1 VDKKIFL
8 LVYGRF
14 PTEKAY
20 GIHAVNQAK
29 SFSDLGYEVTLCYPA
44 TNNVMTIDKT
54 PEDYY
59 EKKFNFHVNNVE
71 FQDITSSKY
80 FKYLPDILKK
90 ILWLIRSYQ
99 WSKLLKKDIVNGIV
113 WATNPISLYPH
124 RKSNNIIFEQHGQ
137 AKYIQRLFIYL
148 LRKHNSIFV
157 GTTKYSYIN
166 LKKINKKSIL
176 LPNAV
181 DTDLFKPKNTS
192 VSSNLV
198 VGYAG
203 MLETYDVDK
212 GVFKSVKAILS
223 LLEEIN
229 FNIAIIGGPENKL
242 HEIRK
247 LVAKSQYKNNFTF
260 KDRMSQSKLADE
272 ISNFDIGLVPYPKN
286 THMNKFASPLKIFE
300 YLASGVVC
308 LASDL
313 ESHTDIKF
321 EGMNYFKNGDFNDF
335 KKELKSL
342 LSNPGS
348 LKEQKFLLAEQVY
361 KLSINKRS
369 EQLIDFLRP

>member
-29 SFSDLGYEVTLCYPA
+29 SFSDLGYEVILCYPA
-44 TNNVMTIDKT
+44 TNNIMTINKS

-59 EKKFNFHVNNVE
+59 EKKFNFHVNKVE
-71 FQDITSSKY
+71 FRDITSSKY
-80 FKYLPDILKK
+80 FKYLPDTLKK

-99 WSKLLKKDIVNGIV
+99 WSKLLKKDIVNGVV

-124 RKSNNIIFEQHGQ
+124 RKSNNLIFEQHGQ
-137 AKYIQRLFIYL
+137 AKYIQRFFIYL
-148 LRKHNSIFV
+148 LKKHNSIFV

-166 LKKINKKSIL
+166 LKKINRNSIL

-181 DTDLFKPKNTS
+181 DTELFKPKNTS
-192 VSSNLV
+192 VTSNLV

-212 GVFKSVKAILS
+212 GVFKSVEAILS

-229 FNIAIIGGPENKL
+229 FNIVIIGGPENKL

-247 LVAKSQYKNNFTF
+247 LVAKSKYKNNFTF
-260 KDRMSQSKLADE
+260 KDRMSQSNLANE

-342 LSNPGS
+342 LSNPES
-348 LKEQKFLLAEQVY
+348 LKEQKFLLEEQVY

>member
-1 VDKKIFL
+1 MDKKIFL

-29 SFSDLGYEVTLCYPA
+29 SFSDLGYEVTLCYPV

-223 LLEEIN
+223 LLEEVN
-229 FNIAIIGGPENKL
+229 FNIVIIGGPENKL

>member
-29 SFSDLGYEVTLCYPA
+29 SFSDLGYEVTLCYPV

-223 LLEEIN
+223 LLEEVN
-229 FNIAIIGGPENKL
+229 FNIVIIGGPENKL

>member
-1 VDKKIFL
+1 MDKKIFL

-29 SFSDLGYEVTLCYPA
+29 SFSDLGYEVTLCYPV

-223 LLEEIN
+223 LLEEVN
-229 FNIAIIGGPENKL
+229 FNIVIIGGPENKL

-286 THMNKFASPLKIFE
+286 THMNKFASPLKMFE